1 VTGTADLND
10 RSSGRSAV
18 GRKWI
23 VMASASP
30 PKDDIASASLP
41 GPLHPQAQREGPAIR
56 LDRVEKWFDTS
67 DGPVHALT
75 PTDLLIARREFVV
88 LLGPSGCGKTT
99 LLRMIAGLTPPSEGQ
114 LLVMER
120 ELWKHAKRQGEVL
133 SELGIVFQDA
143 NLFPWLTIEQNVA
156 LPLELK
162 GAPKEERLSRA
173 RLLTSLV
180 GISGFEKR
188 WPRELSG
195 GMRQRAAIARALSH
209 DPDILLMDEPFGAL
223 DAMTRDSMNNE
234 LQNIWMKTRKTVV
247 LVTHSITEAVFLADR
262 VILLSPRPGRIDT
275 IVSVDIERPRSPDVQ
290 ATERFQ
296 AIVKDLRC
304 RLMEFA

>member
-1 VTGTADLND
+1 MT
-10 RSSGRSAV
+10 SA
-18 GRKWI
+18 G
-23 VMASASP
+23 P
-30 PKDDIASASLP
+30 LQDDIAPVSSS
-41 GPLHPQAQREGPAIR
+41 GPVSSGPVDRQPARDVSAIR
-56 LDRVEKWFDTS
+56 LDHVAKWFATS
-67 DGPVHALT
+67 DGVVHALA
-75 PTDLLIARREFVV
+75 PTDLAIAQREFVV

-99 LLRMIAGLTPPSEGQ
+99 LLRMIAGLIAPSEGQ
-114 LLVMER
+114 LLVTER
-120 ELWKHAKRQGEVL
+120 ALWKHGMRQADVL

-162 GAPKEERLSRA
+162 GMPKNERLARA
-173 RLLTSLV
+173 RQLMRLV

-209 DPDILLMDEPFGAL
+209 NPDILLMDEPFGAL
-223 DAMTRDSMNNE
+223 DAMTRDTMNSE
-234 LQNIWMKTRKTVV
+234 LQTIWMETRKTVV

-262 VILLSPRPGRIDT
+262 IILLSPRPGRIDT
-275 IVSVDIERPRSPDVQ
+275 IVNVDIARPRSPDIQ
-290 ATERFQ
+290 ATEHFQ
-296 AIVKDLRC
+296 AIVKDLRH